1 MYIIIILNCIKIFD
15 PTKMTRNCLFNIYFH
30 VDRYHIHNA
39 LYMII
44 HHYIHYI
51 HYKIPI
57 EDNVIPYNT
66 NNMKIMNM
74 IIIISS
80 R

>member
-39 LYMII
+39 FIYDYTSLYTL
-44 HHYIHYI
+44 Y
-51 HYKIPI
+51 
-57 EDNVIPYNT
+57 T
-66 NNMKIMNM
+66 L
-74 IIIISS
+74 
-80 R
+80 